1 MPDTGIYQWHWV
13 TRLARP
19 FYYNF
24 PLSVAAL
31 PPIWS
36 CHKTRGDRF
45 GVLQSR
51 DQPGQ
56 TLCTLRAL
64 TSDDTDISQLAS
76 LARKKREEDPG
87 LPIRTVNY
95 RGKQTFNF
103 PRAST
108 TKNQIRGTLSQ
119 ACQTWGADIKV
130 GRDILYEHVG
140 YRPRRRTPIDDKTA
154 RAVGY
159 KLEGAFYPRHASTER
174 RNDSGAKQT
183 NVKGEKEAG
192 RSSSPLLFGRA
203 ALFNAEHRRAPCLSA
218 PLTYIPS
225 WRARL
230 KERNVL
236 SFRQRAWWNIKNEV
250 KRPNLAYINNYKYIM
265 HLTCA
270 I

>member
-1 MPDTGIYQWHWV
+1 MFIETIAFFVARRRLSTNAGRDFPDLSDETKCKLVKNGTDEKRNSNIGRQ
-13 TRLARP
+13 R
-19 FYYNF
+19 NF
-24 PLSVAAL
+24 PRLNVTVCELVLFAGGHHPLFGNRREVQNEKRESRIESPKL
-31 PPIWS
+31 
-36 CHKTRGDRF
+36 RGF

-64 TSDDTDISQLAS
+64 TSDTDFAARVSRLAE
-76 LARKKREEDPG
+76 ARKKREDPG

-108 TKNQIRGTLSQ
+108 TKNQIRGILSQ

-154 RAVGY
+154 RAVGH

-183 NVKGEKEAG
+183 NV
-192 RSSSPLLFGRA
+192 
-203 ALFNAEHRRAPCLSA
+203 
-218 PLTYIPS
+218 
-225 WRARL
+225 
-230 KERNVL
+230 
-236 SFRQRAWWNIKNEV
+236 
-250 KRPNLAYINNYKYIM
+250 
-265 HLTCA
+265 
-270 I
+270 